1 MLVNGVSILPQQ
13 SEMAVRNRAI
23 KATLERA
30 FGKGKV
36 TVRGSRGTGYGWVS
50 VKIDY
55 TPMDSDTYNELERL
69 AKQLLR
75 KSNID
80 LGRTYTDDTCQYTMD
95 KCNISLN
102 TPRYHRVMYHDDG
115 TMSVMRDRYNN
126 IWENGIRQE
135 AA

>member
-1 MLVNGVSILPQQ
+1 MAQQ

-36 TVRGSRGTGYGWVS
+36 TVRGDRGTAYGWVS

-55 TPMDSDTYNELERL
+55 TPMDRDTYNELERL

-75 KSNID
+75 AAKID
-80 LGRTYTDDTCQYTMD
+80 LGRTYTDDTCQYTTD

-115 TMSVMRDRYNN
+115 TVSVMRDQWTHV
-126 IWENGIRQE
+126 WENGIRQE
-135 AA
+135 AANYAAFLLK